1 MNLITLKI
9 LIVFYKI
16 NPTGGPKNPPF
27 LKLKTKKNYMKNTNN
42 IGSSTDTK
50 NEQKFK
56 INGVEVFRFGRG
68 FISNECD
75 NSLYLDEVKGKKQA
89 VLVLFAEDITTY
101 GITNIANFAGI
112 EWANDGERV
121 KQFMLC
127 LKHVISRHFNRS
139 KKNTYYQAYNILI
152 SSYGVNSTYLPKY

>member
-1 MNLITLKI
+1 
-9 LIVFYKI
+9 
-16 NPTGGPKNPPF
+16 
-27 LKLKTKKNYMKNTNN
+27 MKNTNN

-89 VLVLFAEDITTY
+89 VLVLFAEDITTM
-101 GITNIANFAGI
+101 GIKNIANFVG
-112 EWANDGERV
+112 EKWANDGERV

-127 LKHVISRHFNRS
+127 LKHVISTHFKNES
-139 KKNTYYQAYNILI
+139 KKKKSYYVAYNILRNE
-152 SSYGVNSTYLPKY
+152 YGVDATYLPHYNKNL